1 MTMALAS
8 FLSLQ
13 ISGFS
18 TPHGILTS
26 SSLHMVLM
34 DPDIVTHPQRLTKR
48 TYQIQKRRNKKNTNQ
63 NVAPE
68 YLDNLLGDL
77 ETSSSSIP
85 YTDETSSKLTNKNGN
100 IQKSQMNNSR
110 NNSRNGRQKRTT
122 PPTYKSV
129 STTTNQGQKPSRNQE
144 LLKPIS
150 SVTNKKLRKKELQ
163 IKRPSRSSTMPGFA
177 ERSST
182 GRIRRFNDGLKV
194 FEEKSGRSDV
204 RKMLTKSEAS
214 AKGKQAN
221 AEAMYLTSAS
231 VPDSLVAFTSEIHRV
246 STHTFLQFQN
256 DRKLEE

>member
-100 IQKSQMNNSR
+100 KSQMNNR
-110 NNSRNGRQKRTT
+110 NNSRNDGRRKKLT
-122 PPTYKSV
+122 
-129 STTTNQGQKPSRNQE
+129 TTTNQKEGKPSRNQE